1 VSDVPAMR
9 VMMFAAL
16 VSDVPAMRVMMS
28 AVVVMVVTHSG
39 LALLIEL

>member
-28 AVVVMVVTHSG
+28 AVVVMLVTHSG

>member
-9 VMMFAAL
+9 VMMFAVL